1 MSIAGKGMI
10 SSSNEWWQ
18 KHWDQG
24 LQWSFIL
31 ILWWL
36 FDHSLRTHKPR
47 GWTAKT
53 QRTFIAARFC
63 QISTAYLAH
72 LVMQNWVVPYVLSPL
87 VSRLRKAFRMQF
99 IVIIDLDPPMTFW
112 SQFEDTQAKRTNS
125 QDPDYIHC
133 SKLLSNQELLML
145 TIMLMQKWV
154 VPTKLLVSRLIK
166 ACNPQKTKFCIHWC
180 TPYCLWKMRANVPPP
195 MTANVTLCPWELMC
209 HHAHESS
216 CKSIESYSKKQKEW
230 GTSIGS
236 GKLCGGKLLSIRCF
250 DIPFIKLGR
259 SMRPR
264 VLSLEAICSRNASLW
279 SRLLLCSSKAL
290 ICMFRLPSLP

>member
-1 MSIAGKGMI
+1 MSIAWNGMI

-18 KHWDQG
+18 KHWDWG
-24 LQWSFIL
+24 LQWSFTL
-31 ILWWL
+31 ILWWP

-72 LVMQNWVVPYVLSPL
+72 LVMQNWVVPYVSSPL

-112 SQFEDTQAKRTNS
+112 SQFEDPQANRTNS

-145 TIMLMQKWV
+145 TIMMMQKWV
-154 VPTKLLVSRLIK
+154 VPITLLVSRLIK
-166 ACNPQKTKFCIHWC
+166 ACKSQKTKICIHWC
-180 TPYCLWKMRANVPPP
+180 IPYFCEKWGLMWHH
-195 MTANVTLCPWELMC
+195 PWGLMC

-216 CKSIESYSKKQKEW
+216 CKSIDHTARSKKNE
-230 GTSIGS
+230 GDPLAVGS
-236 GKLCGGKLLSIRCF
+236 CVVGSCCQFDVLTYLL
-250 DIPFIKLGR
+250 
-259 SMRPR
+259 
-264 VLSLEAICSRNASLW
+264 
-279 SRLLLCSSKAL
+279 
-290 ICMFRLPSLP
+290 

>member
-1 MSIAGKGMI
+1 MNSWVYYIQDCSHNLLRKLEVTRHEHCWKGVI
-10 SSSNEWWQ
+10 SSSNDWWQ
-18 KHWDQG
+18 KHWDRG

-31 ILWWL
+31 ILWWA

-72 LVMQNWVVPYVLSPL
+72 LVMQNWLVPYVSSPL

-145 TIMLMQKWV
+145 TLCWCRNGLFLLCSSSPDLSKLVILKRPNFVFIGASPIVCEKWGLMWHQ
-154 VPTKLLVSRLIK
+154 
-166 ACNPQKTKFCIHWC
+166 
-180 TPYCLWKMRANVPPP
+180 
-195 MTANVTLCPWELMC
+195 PWELMW
-209 HHAHESS
+209 HHAH
-216 CKSIESYSKKQKEW
+216 
-230 GTSIGS
+230 
-236 GKLCGGKLLSIRCF
+236 
-250 DIPFIKLGR
+250 
-259 SMRPR
+259 
-264 VLSLEAICSRNASLW
+264 AS
-279 SRLLLCSSKAL
+279 
-290 ICMFRLPSLP
+290 

>member
-1 MSIAGKGMI
+1 MRIAGKGMI

-18 KHWDQG
+18 KHWDWG

-31 ILWWL
+31 ILWWP

-53 QRTFIAARFC
+53 QRTFIAARLC
-63 QISTAYLAH
+63 QISTAHLAH
-72 LVMQNWVVPYVLSPL
+72 LLMQNRVVPYVSSPL

-125 QDPDYIHC
+125 QDTDYIHC

-145 TIMLMQKWV
+145 TIMLMQEWV
-154 VPTKLLVSRLIK
+154 VPITLLVSRLIK
-166 ACNPQKTKFCIHWC
+166 ARKSQKTKIRIHWC
-180 TPYCLWKMRANVPPP
+180 IPYCLWKMRANVTPS
-195 MTANVTLCPWELMC
+195 MRANVTPCPWELMC

-216 CKSIESYSKKQKEW
+216 CKTLIIQQEAKRMREIHWQWEVVWWEAVVNSMFWHTFYKTRPINEAQ
-230 GTSIGS
+230 GFV
-236 GKLCGGKLLSIRCF
+236 LGGHL
-250 DIPFIKLGR
+250 
-259 SMRPR
+259 
-264 VLSLEAICSRNASLW
+264 
-279 SRLLLCSSKAL
+279 
-290 ICMFRLPSLP
+290 